1 MGLAS
6 SGSRPVECGNEP
18 LENDIKMKKRVALAV
33 GAALVVGGL
42 GACWYTGQTFDRILA
57 EEIAKVKQ
65 GSGVELSWIPS
76 SENLFTRDGVLKVV
90 VTPQALA
97 SFDPQL
103 AGSEPIEMELNSSNR
118 ILPLYI
124 KSQLLLET
132 GKGTLAPVFAA
143 LGMQQW
149 QLGLESASSLLT
161 QSQSAR
167 FWLSDFKVKEGM
179 NEISFLPLSGS
190 YSGDLEGNGHMTFQW
205 QGLTLHDAQSK
216 MDIVLADFKGSA
228 DLAEISGIWL
238 SPRSNATLSAFS
250 MNLPQSIRVSLQG
263 LSSTTQ
269 LAGDDAQTLSSH
281 YQMKVATLNLENES
295 DNLALT
301 QGNLDLELKGL
312 DLEGYQALQ
321 EASGQRVDEAAL
333 QQALDKMLQRGAT
346 LQLTDLSAQLNG
358 EPVSLQGE
366 VKLAPTSL
374 AQLMGGEEGSES
386 MHALSGLLHTKLG
399 DQLGKAVPQL
409 APMLAQFTA
418 QGYLKAEPGQL
429 SADLK
434 LDKGAIT
441 INGLPLQ

>member
-6 SGSRPVECGNEP
+6 AGSRPVECANEP
-18 LENDIKMKKRVALAV
+18 LESDIKMKKRVALAV

-42 GACWYTGQTFDRILA
+42 GACWYTGNTFDRILA
-57 EEIAKVKQ
+57 EEMTKVKQ
-65 GSGVELSWIPS
+65 ESGVELSWIPS

-90 VTPQALA
+90 VTPQTLA

-103 AGSEPIEMELNSSNR
+103 AGSEPIEMQLTFNNR

-124 KSQLLLET
+124 KSHLLLDT
-132 GKGTLAPVFAA
+132 AQGTLAPVFSA

-149 QLGLESASSLLT
+149 QLGLESASSLWT
-161 QSQSAR
+161 SSNSAR
-167 FWLSDFKVKEGM
+167 FWANDFKIKEGV
-179 NEISFLPLSGS
+179 NEFGFQPLTGT
-190 YSGDLEGNGHMTFQW
+190 YSGDLEGNGHLTFQW
-205 QGLTLHDAQSK
+205 QGMSLHDAGSK
-216 MDIVLADFKGSA
+216 MDLVLADLKGSA
-228 DLAEISGIWL
+228 DLAEIRGIWL
-238 SPRSNATLSAFS
+238 SPRSDATLSAFS
-250 MNLPQSIRVSLQG
+250 MNLPESVRVSLQG
-263 LSSTTQ
+263 LSSSTQ
-269 LAGDDAQTLSSH
+269 LAGDDAQTISSH

-301 QGNLDLELKGL
+301 QGNLSLELKGL

-366 VKLAPTSL
+366 AKLAPTSL
-374 AQLMGGEEGSES
+374 AQLMGGEEG
-386 MHALSGLLHTKLG
+386 MQPLSGLLHAKLG

-418 QGYLKAEPGQL
+418 QGYLKAEQERL
-429 SADLK
+429 NADLK
-434 LDKGAIT
+434 LDKGRVT